1 MLALALGFFGTA
13 LLYASVGFAGGSTYN
28 ALLVLAGV
36 DQKIFPVIALACNLI
51 VATGGSIRFA
61 RAGLVPWRRL
71 WPLLA
76 VSVPAA
82 WIGGALPVSK
92 ALFILLLG
100 GSLFVAGVLL
110 LIQRPTREHVE
121 GEGARFPVLG
131 PLIAMPLGLL
141 SGIVGIGGGIFLAPV
156 LHLIG
161 WDKTKRVAASASVF
175 ILANSIAG
183 LGGQLSKIVSGG
195 IGVLSSVLSYWP
207 LAVAVLIGG
216 QIGSR
221 AGVQIIPPVW
231 LRRLTAALI
240 LYVAVRLLWQS
251 FSK

>member
-1 MLALALGFFGTA
+1 VLALAFAFFGTA

-36 DQKIFPVIALACNLI
+36 DHRIFPIIALACNLI

-61 RAGLVPWRRL
+61 KAGLVPWGRL

-76 VSVPAA
+76 VSIPAA
-82 WIGGALPVSK
+82 LIGGALPISK

-100 GSLFVAGVLL
+100 GSLFVAGIVL
-110 LIQRPTREHVE
+110 LIQRPTREDVE
-121 GEGARFPVLG
+121 GEPARFPVLG
-131 PLIAMPLGLL
+131 PLIAAPLGLL

-183 LGGQLSKIVSGG
+183 LGGQFSKIVAGG
-195 IGVLSSVLSYWP
+195 MAVLQPVLAYWP
-207 LAVAVLIGG
+207 LAIAVLIGG

-221 AGVQIIPPVW
+221 TGVQILPPIW

-240 LYVAVRLLWQS
+240 LYVSGRLLWQS
-251 FSK
+251 FAG

>member
-1 MLALALGFFGTA
+1 MLTLAVAFFGTA

-36 DQKIFPVIALACNLI
+36 DHRIFPVIALVCNLI

-92 ALFILLLG
+92 ALFVLLLG
-100 GSLFVAGVLL
+100 GSLFVAGIVL
-110 LIQRPTREHVE
+110 LIQRPPREDVIGENTRY
-121 GEGARFPVLG
+121 PVIG
-131 PLIAMPLGLL
+131 PLLAAPLGLL

-183 LGGQLSKIVSGG
+183 LGGQLSKIAQGG
-195 IGVLSSVLSYWP
+195 MTVLQPVVAYWP
-207 LAVAVLIGG
+207 LAIAVLIGG

-221 AGVQIIPPVW
+221 AGVQILPPVW

-240 LYVAVRLLWQS
+240 LYVSIRLLWQS
-251 FSK
+251 FSG